1 MEHFKAYQFIFA
13 KTENEFQKAKILF
26 LEYAKSLNFDLC
38 FQNFESELN
47 TLNIQYNLPYG
58 RLILVLNENNFEIG
72 CVGIRK
78 LDKKI
83 SELKRM
89 YVKKEFR
96 NKGIGKKLL
105 QSAIEE
111 SKKLGYEKIQ
121 LDTISTMTEAISLYE
136 KFGFAEISSYRYN
149 PFENAKYFELNLIE
163 NQEPKQKLL

>member
-1 MEHFKAYQFIFA
+1 MENCKAYKFIFA
-13 KTENEFQKAKILF
+13 KTENEFQKAKVLF

-47 TLNIQYNLPYG
+47 TLNIQYNLPCG
-58 RLILVLNENNFEIG
+58 ALVLVLDENDFEIG

-78 LDKKI
+78 LDGKT

-105 QSAIEE
+105 QMVIEE

-121 LDTISTMTEAISLYE
+121 LDTISTMKEAIYLYE
-136 KFGFAEISSYRYN
+136 KFGFVEISAYRYN
-149 PFENAKYFELNLIE
+149 PFENAKYFELSLS
-163 NQEPKQKLL
+163 